1 MLWPAFVRRWPGDGR
16 TMPGPDRDP
25 NRAGLV
31 IVDKPPGW
39 TSHDVVARLRRVI
52 GMRRV
57 GHAGT
62 LDPMATGVLVC
73 GFGRATRL
81 LGHLARGDKEY
92 RATIRLGWSTV
103 TDDATGDRI
112 VNGDETAGPTSLA
125 GVTDSRISAAGAE
138 FVGDIRQRPS
148 NVSAIKVDGRRA
160 HQRVRAGEEF
170 ELPAR
175 PVTVSRFD
183 IEEIRRGLEFIDLD
197 VAVACS
203 TGTYVRALARDLGGL
218 LGPGGHLTYLRRTRV
233 GPFTDR
239 LAVPIDEVDPDG
251 GAGLIDL
258 AEAARLA
265 FPTWTVA
272 GEQARRVR
280 TGFPVEWTGP
290 ADAGLV
296 AVVDEAGEL
305 LALAHESEGRADY
318 TAVLAPSGEL
328 TSGE

>member
-1 MLWPAFVRRWPGDGR
+1 
-16 TMPGPDRDP
+16 MPGRDRDP
-25 NRAGLV
+25 DRAGLV
-31 IVDKPPGW
+31 IIDKPPDW

-112 VNGDETAGPTSLA
+112 TQGGDTGRPTPLA
-125 GVTDSRISAAGAE
+125 GITDSRIEAVGAE
-138 FVGDIRQRPS
+138 FVGEIRQRPS
-148 NVSAIKVDGRRA
+148 SVSAIKVDGRRA
-160 HQRVRAGEEF
+160 YQRVRAGEEF

-175 PVTVSRFD
+175 SVTVSRFD
-183 IEEIRRGLEFIDLD
+183 VREIRRGCEFIDLD
-197 VAVACS
+197 VVVECG
-203 TGTYVRALARDLGGL
+203 TGTYIRALARDLGGS
-218 LGPGGHLTYLRRTRV
+218 LGTGGHLTALRRTRV

-239 LAVPIDEVDPDG
+239 LAAPIDKVNPD
-251 GAGLIDL
+251 AGEGVVSLS
-258 AEAARLA
+258 EAARLA

-272 GEQARRVR
+272 GEQAGRVR
-280 TGFPVEWTGP
+280 TGFPIEWAGPPGVE
-290 ADAGLV
+290 LV
-296 AVVDEAGEL
+296 AVLDEAGDL
-305 LALAHESEGRADY
+305 LALARESEGRADY
-318 TAVLAPSGEL
+318 AAVLAPSGGL
-328 TSGE
+328 ASGGLASGGLASGGFPSGG